1 MNDKYW
7 ISVCCAKKFPKNK
20 GYEKL
25 QNLDFSNPIVRK
37 QIRNARDNETDF
49 YMDHKIWF
57 DHLISITEN
66 VILDA
71 RCPKSTCVF
80 CLMHDSLIYDFNN
93 RSSHSYHLK
102 KKCPHKNEDLKL
114 FTNQYKFFMKQQ
126 ALDEDAEY
134 IKEEQEEKKRLELKK
149 KKDEAEEI
157 KRKEDDFKSRADFY
171 NNPPPRSQESILR
184 EKHYKK
190 CKKELEIENIMI

>member
-57 DHLISITEN
+57 DHLISIKEN

-102 KKCPHKNEDLKL
+102 KKCPHKNENL
-114 FTNQYKFFMKQQ
+114 NQ
-126 ALDEDAEY
+126 ALDEDDEIA
-134 IKEEQEEKKRLELKK
+134 KEEEAEKKRLELKK
-149 KKDEAEEI
+149 KKDEEEEI

-184 EKHYKK
+184 EKQYKK

>member
-37 QIRNARDNETDF
+37 QI
-49 YMDHKIWF
+49 
-57 DHLISITEN
+57 
-66 VILDA
+66 
-71 RCPKSTCVF
+71 
-80 CLMHDSLIYDFNN
+80 MHDSLIYDFNN

-102 KKCPHKNEDLKL
+102 KKCPHKNENLKL

-126 ALDEDAEY
+126 ALDEDDEIA
-134 IKEEQEEKKRLELKK
+134 KEEEAEKKRLELKK
-149 KKDEAEEI
+149 KKDEEEEI

-184 EKHYKK
+184 EKQYKK
-190 CKKELEIENIMI
+190 CQKELEIENIMI